1 MSGCIKGRSFF
12 AIARA
17 SLGTTLFIVV
27 VVLGVAYGAMYYFD
41 IQIDYVKYQD
51 ELVYSLAAFSSILF
65 LYTLRKYY
73 KKLRSFE
80 QYLRISDIS
89 SFIVQHADEIGL
101 TEDDKY
107 IVEEVTTL
115 MKRHDVDISAI
126 KRCKKKDIIEAYKK
140 TISSDDFRDMR
151 RALKKANPV
160 VATEMTDEEMDAM
173 IDDLDARIGAGDQA
187 KPLISLFFA
196 KNARDLEITT
206 DPDRAYEIFKELYNG
221 SSGGM
226 IHVYALETYSKSDVV
241 DCYREQVEDPEFLA
255 LREETK

>member
-1 MSGCIKGRSFF
+1 MSGCSKGRSFF
-12 AIARA
+12 AIVRA
-17 SLGTTLFIVV
+17 SLGTTLFIVG
-27 VVLGVAYGAMYYFD
+27 VVLGGAYGAMYYFD

-65 LYTLRKYY
+65 LYILRKYY
-73 KKLRSFE
+73 KKVRSFE
-80 QYLRISDIS
+80 QYLHISDIS
-89 SFIVQHADEIGL
+89 SFIVQHAAEIGL
-101 TEDDKY
+101 TGDSKY

-115 MKRHDVDISAI
+115 MKKHDVDISAI
-126 KRCKKKDIIEAYKK
+126 KRCKKKEIIDAYFE
-140 TISSDDFRDMR
+140 TIGSEDFKGMR
-151 RALKKANPV
+151 RALKKADSV
-160 VATEMTDEEMDAM
+160 SSHAMTDEEMDAM
-173 IDDLDARIGAGDQA
+173 IDEADARIGAGDQA

-241 DCYREQVEDPEFLA
+241 DCYKEQVEDPEFLA